1 MMFICLLYV
10 LETGRKALKLGAL
23 PTMNLPQKSV
33 EIPKFPERR
42 QIIKTV
48 TESKKTHFPY
58 RDFPDFTRQMFKRKF
73 GKEWQM
79 DISEEDRLTFK
90 YFSKPYLI
98 PKFQIIIG
106 ESLEFT
112 LAIYGCLLL
121 DDHEFYKLFKRSV
134 RNSEMH
140 RIFSEVQ
147 SYQLCDGGKDS
158 VGNTS
163 VNVHSIPN
171 SVF

>member
-10 LETGRKALKLGAL
+10 LETGRKTLKLGVL

-33 EIPKFPERR
+33 ETPKFPERR

-79 DISEEDRLTFK
+79 DISEENKLTFK
-90 YFSKPYLI
+90 YFSKPSLI
-98 PKFQIIIG
+98 PKF
-106 ESLEFT
+106 T
-112 LAIYGCLLL
+112 LTTYG
-121 DDHEFYKLFKRSV
+121 YPR
-134 RNSEMH
+134 
-140 RIFSEVQ
+140 
-147 SYQLCDGGKDS
+147 
-158 VGNTS
+158 
-163 VNVHSIPN
+163 
-171 SVF
+171 